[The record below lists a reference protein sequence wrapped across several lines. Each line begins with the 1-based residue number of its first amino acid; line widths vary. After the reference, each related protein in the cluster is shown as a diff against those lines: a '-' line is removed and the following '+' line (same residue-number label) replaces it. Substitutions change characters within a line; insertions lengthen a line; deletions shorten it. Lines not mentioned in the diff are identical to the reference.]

1 MNQERREN
9 IEAAL
14 RRYRESVLQHIL
26 FLLRTLVKKVE
37 AEPTPPNCTEPV
49 AQSLR
54 MQAMQELIEVPES
67 IETPQ
72 DVLDESFISSLIPSA
87 SLEGVDN
94 DAVDPSLR
102 REYFAGIRV
111 SIAERGVEVAEF
123 PPSDLEYLCTLVS
136 GITGPGLP
144 FHREACQFDFITPLR
159 PGKMKAMIQAVGVPV
174 RNDVEETEQNQLTGL
189 WEDWEIAIAFQI
201 GGGPRGWG
209 GSFALYCRSQDK
221 KELKWRYGV
230 HDEEWYSDVYED
242 VEEFLGFYAHF
253 NEQTE
258 EDLEDDITSLEALA
272 SF

>member
-14 RRYRESVLQHIL
+14 RRYCETVLQHNI
-26 FLLRTLVKKVE
+26 FLLRTLVEKVE
-37 AEPTPPNCTEPV
+37 AEPTPPNCTEPM

-54 MQAMQELIEVPES
+54 MQAIQELIEVPES
-67 IETPQ
+67 IETPR
-72 DVLDESFISSLIPSA
+72 DILNESVISSLILSA
-87 SLEGVDN
+87 SLEGVD
-94 DAVDPSLR
+94 DDPADPSLR
-102 REYFAGIRV
+102 REYFAGIKA
-111 SIAERGVEVAEF
+111 SIADRGVEVAEF

-144 FHREACQFDFITPLR
+144 FHREARQFDFITPLR
-159 PGKMKAMIQAVGVPV
+159 PGKMEAMIQAVGVPF
-174 RNDVEETEQNQLTGL
+174 RSDAAQGERNQLTGL
-189 WEDWEIAIAFQI
+189 WEDWEIATVFKV

-209 GSFALYCRSQDK
+209 GSFALYCRSEYK
-221 KELKWRYGV
+221 KEWKWRYGV

-272 SF
+272 CF